1 MKHAVLDYLVCPR
14 CHGGLNADL
23 PAPEADGEYLTGSL
37 RCGSC
42 GQIYPVRGG
51 VPRMVV
57 TAQEEGGAAETFGFE
72 WQKHGERQ
80 MEGDTV
86 FGRTQQEDVAYF
98 LHATQMSPEDVR
110 DAVVLDAGCGS
121 GQLTEGVARLGARA
135 VLGVDVNTAIEFPFG
150 RCRHLPNVH
159 VVQAD
164 ISALPFRLGQCDVAW
179 SNGVIHHTPEPP
191 QAFESVARRVRTG
204 GKLYIWVY
212 ERRWS
217 AFTVVGRALRAAGV
231 HRRLSLK
238 GLRRLSRVLA
248 VASFALHTLYRA
260 VRSLPFLRPACL
272 ATNKTTRFRSVGA
285 FDLTWFDILSPK
297 YDAAYTR
304 SHVAEWFTRQGFGEL
319 AFYPDQI
326 GICGVRQ
333 SDRATRPRDLA
344 AEWRHQPVRAS

>member
-14 CHGGLNADL
+14 CHGDLKAEL
-23 PAPEADGEYLTGSL
+23 PAAEPDGEYLTGSL
-37 RCGSC
+37 WCCSC
-42 GQIYPVRGG
+42 GQTYPVRGG

-72 WQKHGERQ
+72 WQKHGERLL
-80 MEGDTV
+80 EGDTV

-98 LHATQMSPEDVR
+98 LRATQMSPEDVR

-135 VLGVDVNTAIEFPFG
+135 VIGVDVNTAIEFPFR
-150 RCRHLPNVH
+150 RCRLPNVH

-164 ISALPFRLGQCDVAW
+164 ISALPFRPGQCDLVW
-179 SNGVIHHTPEPP
+179 SNGVVHHTPEPSL
-191 QAFESVARRVRTG
+191 AFEGLARCVRTG
-204 GKLYIWVY
+204 GKLYVWVY

-217 AFTVVGRALRAAGV
+217 PFTVVGRLLRAAGV

-238 GLRRLSRVLA
+238 GLRRVSRVLA
-248 VASFALHTLYRA
+248 VASFALHTLYRG
-260 VRSLPFLRPACL
+260 VRSLPLLRPASF
-272 ATNKTTRFRSVGA
+272 ATDKTTRFRSVGA

-333 SDRATRPRDLA
+333 SDRATRRRSVA
-344 AEWRHQPVRAS
+344 AEGRHLPVRAS